1 VAIIVRRFELSKGQ
15 GIDALSRFF
24 STQSLDRTQIL
35 FAQPVQLSP
44 GNAPF
49 ILIYDDVNPPYVTGT
64 SPATGSMGIPTGVDI
79 VIQMSE
85 AIDDP
90 SGKITITRNGT
101 AIVEGVDYTIN
112 PSPWPAAGSTT
123 ITIQG
128 AVDTTSNASYV
139 VSLASTIVD
148 MSGNPMEAGYV
159 FQFTTQDQVASL
171 IIKAGSVV
179 PSAGDIVNGYVD
191 VAFSSD
197 FPDASYIISVTHK
210 GDSAQKGVVL
220 RARTTGYTKSGFK
233 IYFDA
238 EDFSTVET
246 GIDNAIAAGTTAID
260 AAHTTQIN
268 TQHADGT
275 HAAPINALGGLNT
288 NPATG
293 ASCVDRAFQAGNSL
307 HWIAVYGAP
316 S

>member
-1 VAIIVRRFELSKGQ
+1 MAVRVKRFELGKSQ
-15 GIDALSRFF
+15 GIDAMTTFLIA
-24 STQSLDRTQIL
+24 QGLDKTQIL

-49 ILIYDDVNPPYVTGT
+49 ILVYDDTSPPYVTGT
-64 SPATGSMGIPTGVDI
+64 SPASGSSGIPTGIDI

-85 AIDDP
+85 AIANP
-90 SGKITITRNGT
+90 SGKINITRNGAALT
-101 AIVEGVDYTIN
+101 EGADYTIM
-112 PSPWPAAGSTT
+112 PASWPADGSST

-128 AVDTTSNASYV
+128 AVTATYNASYV
-139 VSLASTIVD
+139 VSLLATIED
-148 MSGNPMEAGYV
+148 MAGNAMDTGYV

-171 IIKAGSVV
+171 VIKAGSVT
-179 PSAGDIVNGYVD
+179 PSAGDIANGYVD
-191 VAFSSD
+191 VAFGSD
-197 FPDASYIISVTHK
+197 FADANYIISISHK
-210 GDSAQKGVVL
+210 GDTAQKGVVL

-268 TQHADGT
+268 TQHANGT

-293 ASCVDRAFQAGNSL
+293 ADCADRSFQAGNSI
-307 HWIAVYGAP
+307 HWLAVHGAP